1 MADTHEEF
9 HRTKF
14 DELETEIVK
23 IAAVR
28 ISQQKVEQKHQKWTL
43 MTGEKFL
50 QQNSLVDK
58 KLCTTNKFAQFLETF
73 LAGSLI
79 QFNNNSGLY
88 PIG

>member
-14 DELETEIVK
+14 DELETELVK

-28 ISQQKVEQKHQKWTL
+28 TSQQKVEQKHQKWTL

-58 KLCTTNKFAQFLETF
+58 KLCTTNKFAQFLEAF
-73 LAGSLI
+73 LACSLV
-79 QFNNNSGLY
+79 QFNKNSGLH

>member
-14 DELETEIVK
+14 DELETELVK

-28 ISQQKVEQKHQKWTL
+28 TSQQKVEQKHQKWTL

-50 QQNSLVDK
+50 QQNSLVNK
-58 KLCTTNKFAQFLETF
+58 KLCTTNKFAQFLEAF
-73 LAGSLI
+73 LACSPV
-79 QFNNNSGLY
+79 QFNKNSGLH